1 MMNNNPYIIPRNHL
15 VEEALKN
22 AEKGDF
28 TFMDNLLKA
37 LKNPYSYSKD
47 LEKYTKLPE
56 KSNTPYVTYCGT

>member
-28 TFMDNLLKA
+28 TFMDI
-37 LKNPYSYSKD
+37 Y
-47 LEKYTKLPE
+47 
-56 KSNTPYVTYCGT
+56 